1 MNEAGMNATER
12 DAVEEAA
19 AKDFAKKLLLEN
31 PALADELL
39 LGEHTAHGKRGRLV
53 FLGDE

>member
-12 DAVEEAA
+12 DAVEETA